1 MNTILEEVKPET
13 AEILATQA
21 KALGISVDELINR
34 MLARLAEPQSEE
46 LSLSEVDRILDELAE
61 GGENLSPLP
70 SNFSREDI
78 YFDHD

>member
-13 AEILATQA
+13 AEILAAQA

-34 MLARLAEPQSEE
+34 MLARLAGPQSEE
-46 LSLSEVDRILDELAE
+46 LPLSEVDRILDELAE

-70 SNFSREDI
+70 SNFSRADI
-78 YFDHD
+78 YCVSR

>member
-1 MNTILEEVKPET
+1 MNTILEEVRPET

-34 MLARLAEPQSEE
+34 MLARITEPQSEG

-61 GGENLSPLP
+61 GSENLLPLP
-70 SNFSREDI
+70 SNFSRADI
-78 YFDHD
+78 YFEHD